1 MEIRRPIVQGLITSS
16 LIGFLAT
23 VVWGLSGVPDNP
35 FTIIFQ
41 VLAINFFAMLA
52 SVFIVP
58 GKK

>member
-1 MEIRRPIVQGLITSS
+1 MEIRRSIVQGLITSS
-16 LIGFLAT
+16 LVGFLAT
-23 VVWGLSGVPDNP
+23 VVWGMVGVPDSP